1 MKSLRIAING
11 FGRIGR
17 TFFRLA
23 FSRPEIEIIAIND
36 LADLD
41 NLAYLLKYDSVY
53 RQFEK
58 EVSVGKGEKNYL
70 VVGGKKTLFLR
81 EKEPAKLPWKELDI
95 DVVIESTGVF
105 ESYGKASAH
114 LAAGAKRAVL
124 TAPAK
129 NDGGLTSEVAFG
141 GTKEGKTILLGVNEE
156 EFKTCAI
163 SSNGSC
169 TTNAVHPVA
178 QIMSENPGI
187 KKAVLNTIHAYTATQ
202 KIVDGPD
209 KKLRRG
215 RAGAIN
221 IVLTTSGATKAVI
234 EVMPEL
240 KGKIDGLAMR
250 VPVPSGSIVDFVAEL
265 EKTPKNKEEI
275 NNTFKKEANG
285 KLKEILEYTEDEIV
299 SSDIIGNTHS
309 SIIDGLSTMVI
320 GNTVKVLAWYD
331 NEYAYSRRIVEFVKK
346 LGNFL

>member
-1 MKSLRIAING
+1 MKIAING
-11 FGRIGR
+11 LGRIGR
-17 TFFRLA
+17 LVLRNGLDLGLNFV
-23 FSRPEIEIIAIND
+23 AIND
-36 LADLD
+36 LTDPKT
-41 NLAYLLKYDSVY
+41 LAYLIKYDSVY
-53 RQFEK
+53 GRLKEK
-58 EVSVGKGEKNYL
+58 VEAGKDFIKIGNKKIQIFSEKDP
-70 VVGGKKTLFLR
+70 
-81 EKEPAKLPWKELDI
+81 EKLPWKNMGIDI
-95 DVVIESTGVF
+95 VIESTGF
-105 ESYGKASAH
+105 FTGRADAEKH
-114 LAAGAKRAVL
+114 IKAGAKKVIIS
-124 TAPAK
+124 APAK
-129 NDGGLTSEVAFG
+129 NPD
-141 GTKEGKTILLGVNEE
+141 KTIVFGVNEDSIG
-156 EFKTCAI
+156 KTDKIYSMA
-163 SSNGSC
+163 SC
-169 TTNAVHPVA
+169 TTNGLAPVA
-178 QIMSENPGI
+178 KILHEKFGI
-187 KKAVLNTIHAYTATQ
+187 KKGFMTTVHAYTSSQ